1 MASIRKEILVE
12 RPAAR
17 VWDRVRDVFHA
28 HQRLFP
34 GILSDVRRDGD
45 ARVVTF
51 ANGTVVRELI
61 VTVDDDARRFVYA
74 SVGGQAKHHSSSI
87 EVGATANGGSRVTW
101 TTDVAPDD
109 VLARIRPLIEQGTAI
124 MKATLE
130 RGDDGA

>member
-12 RPAAR
+12 RPAQQ

-34 GILSDVRRDGD
+34 GILSDVRQDGD

-51 ANGTVVRELI
+51 ANGVVVREMI

-87 EVGATANGGSRVTW
+87 EVSEGTNGGSRVTW

-109 VLARIRPLIEQGTAI
+109 ILARIRPLIEQGTAV

-130 RGDDGA
+130 RDEAA